1 MVPGNVNTARVGRSV
16 LQVATALGALVLIG
30 VILWIDATT
39 TIWQERVI
47 LSGLA
52 AGLVTFLLTTVFIN
66 RFLERQLEARWAPV
80 THMALTSLLHQLAD
94 EEASDLSRGDIS
106 PRTMQVPTA
115 TDPHGLRRELG
126 QLRSRSLKEQNHL
139 TSVLASWS
147 GFLTSTGDNG
157 DILRAAAE
165 LALQLDHVRDLALE
179 VEEDLAPTA
188 PAQAS
193 HPGWAELV
201 TQIESCNQHHA
212 ALIDALQTRKREL
225 SGPATATPTKP
236 PAGGRATRRR

>member
-1 MVPGNVNTARVGRSV
+1 MPPENMTRARVGRSV

-66 RFLERQLEARWAPV
+66 RFLERQLETRWAPV

-94 EEASDLSRGDIS
+94 EESSDLSRGDIS
-106 PRTMQVPTA
+106 PRTLQVPTA
-115 TDPHGLRRELG
+115 ADPHGLRRELDK
-126 QLRSRSLKEQNHL
+126 LRSRSLKEQNHL
-139 TSVLASWS
+139 TAVLASWS

-157 DILRAAAE
+157 DILRTAAE

-179 VEEDLAPTA
+179 VEEDLASPA
-188 PAQAS
+188 PAQAA
-193 HPGWAELV
+193 HPGWPELV
-201 TQIESCNQHHA
+201 TQIESCNQHHSD
-212 ALIDALQTRKREL
+212 LISALQTRKREH
-225 SGPATATPTKP
+225 TAQRRVRP
-236 PAGGRATRRR
+236 PRSAA